1 MKRIGILF
9 EAEKKAGKSDASG
22 KGKKPSYW
30 RTVNGQSIGFD
41 GDPPKGRPVIG
52 PKQITKYL
60 MVPRDESINE
70 GVFTEASIA
79 KMNRKGK
86 KKMAKLRP
94 SKSVKPYE
102 SLSKQEKQRVEA
114 IMAKD
119 AKANGVKFDKANMT
133 LVYEQAPYDVYDGL
147 PDEVEYTVSC
157 GGSGEDD
164 FDSSAEIGE
173 YVSGGVQ
180 LTFTPYLMGYDKVV
194 YELYSVDAIGGGA
207 YDDSD
212 YAYAIGAQ
220 VEEEMQGGKPFDVSL
235 INALVT
241 SEGPSVDNVVD
252 AFIDWSAEDDKRN
265 CETSDNDSPT
275 NQRGRWYSRR
285 MDPNNDGY

>member
-9 EAEKKAGKSDASG
+9 EAEKKKKASKSD
-22 KGKKPSYW
+22 KPSYW
-30 RTVNGQSIGFD
+30 RTVHGQHIGFD
-41 GDPPKGRPVIG
+41 GDPPNGRPVIG

-60 MVPRDESINE
+60 MVPRDESIEE

-94 SKSVKPYE
+94 SKMVKPYA

-119 AKANGVKFDKANMT
+119 AKANDVKFDKANMT
-133 LVYEQAPYDVYDGL
+133 LVYEQAPYDVYEGL

-164 FDSSAEIGE
+164 FDSSAILDD
-173 YVSGGVQ
+173 YASGGVQ

-194 YELYSVDAIGGGA
+194 YELYSTEAIGGGEW
-207 YDDSD
+207 DDSD
-212 YAYAIGAQ
+212 YAYAIGEQ
-220 VEEEMQGGKPFDVSL
+220 VEAEMKGGKPFNVSL
-235 INALVT
+235 INALVR
-241 SEGPSVDNVVD
+241 SEGPDIDVVVD
-252 AFIDWSAEDDKRN
+252 AFRDSRAEDDERD

-275 NQRGRWYSRR
+275 NQRGRWYNPR
-285 MDPNNDGY
+285 MDPDNDGY

>member
-9 EAEKKAGKSDASG
+9 EAEKKKSDNG

-60 MVPRDESINE
+60 MVPKDESINE
-70 GVFTEASIA
+70 GVFVEASIA

-86 KKMAKLRP
+86 KKMAKLKP
-94 SKSVKPYE
+94 SKMVKPYA

-119 AKANGVKFDKANMT
+119 AKANRVKFDKENMA
-133 LVYEQAPYDVYDGL
+133 LIYKQVPYNVYDYL
-147 PDEVEYTVSC
+147 PKEVEYTVSC

-164 FDSSAEIGE
+164 FESSAILDD
-173 YVSGGVQ
+173 YASGGVQ

-194 YELYSVDAIGGGA
+194 YELYSAENIGGGD

-212 YAYAIGAQ
+212 AAYEIGEQ
-220 VEEEMQGGKPFDVSL
+220 VEKAMQGGKPFDVDL
-235 INALVT
+235 IHDLVW
-241 SEGPSVDNVVD
+241 EYGPDTDDVVD
-252 AFIDWSAEDDKRN
+252 SFAEMSASDEEGN
-265 CETSDNDSPT
+265 C
-275 NQRGRWYSRR
+275 
-285 MDPNNDGY
+285 

>member
-9 EAEKKAGKSDASG
+9 EAEKKKSDNG

-60 MVPRDESINE
+60 MVPKDESINE
-70 GVFTEASIA
+70 GVFVEASIA

-86 KKMAKLRP
+86 KKMAKLKP
-94 SKSVKPYE
+94 SKMVKPYA

-119 AKANGVKFDKANMT
+119 AKANRVEFDKANMT
-133 LVYEQAPYDVYDGL
+133 LVYEQVPYDVYDQL

-164 FDSSAEIGE
+164 FDSSASLDD
-173 YVSGGVQ
+173 YASGGVQ

-194 YELYSVDAIGGGA
+194 YELYSTDSLGGGD
-207 YDDSD
+207 YDDSY
-212 YAYAIGAQ
+212 YASIIGDQ
-220 VEEEMQGGKPFDVSL
+220 VEKAMQGGKPFDVDL
-235 INALVT
+235 IIDLV
-241 SEGPSVDNVVD
+241 SEWGPDPDEVVKD
-252 AFIDWSAEDDKRN
+252 FIAERQEGEEGDCPSARSYRSSRNSRYMRDLED
-265 CETSDNDSPT
+265 P
-275 NQRGRWYSRR
+275 Y
-285 MDPNNDGY
+285 

>member
-9 EAEKKAGKSDASG
+9 EAEKKKSDNG

-30 RTVNGQSIGFD
+30 RTVHGQSIGFD
-41 GDPPKGRPVIG
+41 GEPPNGRPVIG

-60 MVPRDESINE
+60 MVPKDESINE
-70 GVFTEASIA
+70 GVFVEASIA

-86 KKMAKLRP
+86 KKMAKLKP
-94 SKSVKPYE
+94 SKAVKPYA

-119 AKANGVKFDKANMT
+119 AKANRVKFDKANMT
-133 LVYEQAPYDVYDGL
+133 LVYEQVPYDVYDDL
-147 PDEVEYTVSC
+147 PDEVDYTVSC

-164 FDSSAEIGE
+164 FDSSAFLDD
-173 YVSGGVQ
+173 YASGGVQ

-194 YELYSVDAIGGGA
+194 YELYSTDSPDTYGG

-212 YAYAIGAQ
+212 YAIEIGEQ
-220 VEEEMQGGKPFDVSL
+220 VEKAMQGGKPLDVDL
-235 INALVT
+235 IADLVR
-241 SEGPSVDNVVD
+241 EYGPDTDAVVD
-252 AFIDWSAEDDKRN
+252 AFIADRQDGEEGDCPSARSYRSSRNSRYMRDLED
-265 CETSDNDSPT
+265 P
-275 NQRGRWYSRR
+275 Y
-285 MDPNNDGY
+285 